1 MAFLKK
7 ENLQVLWDVIIED
20 DFIRGRPR
28 QELQKINKIFNDNVQ
43 GFYQHN
49 RNKSNLVDLN
59 KNFISLMMRT
69 IETNFQNQS
78 QTQTHQQQQYQT
90 PQKVLY
96 TSEEIANEKK
106 SQFDLQLKERQNAFV
121 SSMTQHIPA
130 EPNFKDPQD
139 GPIAN
144 LDVEMKKLMAMRN
157 YEVQSYP
164 QPTGNEPSNWLQ
176 PVETSV
182 KAEKLSR
189 SLNNSSQQSQNQGRT
204 SAKFNTIQ
212 IGSEL
217 SDDKNE
223 VIDLETSPKKS
234 VAWSEDLESV
244 TPHFFSKLKKTM
256 PKTDENITFQ
266 LKEELLE
273 VTSLKE
279 SEYEELKR
287 EINLLHKKL
296 DLILNHLSSHPHSSS
311 LLPSSLPSSH
321 PTQYQSQVP
330 LPPSPFLQSPEPL
343 ELSDLSL

>member
-1 MAFLKK
+1 MAFLKR

-28 QELQKINKIFNDNVQ
+28 QELQKINKLFNDNVQ
-43 GFYQHN
+43 VFYQHN

-69 IETNFQNQS
+69 IETNFQNQ
-78 QTQTHQQQQYQT
+78 TQQQ
-90 PQKVLY
+90 QKVLY

-106 SQFDLQLKERQNAFV
+106 SQFDLQLKERQDAFYN
-121 SSMTQHIPA
+121 SMTQHIPA
-130 EPNFKDPQD
+130 EPNFKDPHD

-164 QPTGNEPSNWLQ
+164 QPLGNEPSNWLQ

-189 SLNNSSQQSQNQGRT
+189 QPPSLNNSKQQNQGRT
-204 SAKFNTIQ
+204 SARFNTIQ

-217 SDDKNE
+217 NDDKNE

-234 VAWSEDLESV
+234 VAWSDDLESV
-244 TPHFFSKLKKTM
+244 TPHFFSKLKKTTQ
-256 PKTDENITFQ
+256 PHALAQTSLEENNTFE
-266 LKEELLE
+266 LKEE

-279 SEYEELKR
+279 SEYDELKR
-287 EINLLHKKL
+287 EMNQLHKKL
-296 DLILNHLSSHPHSSS
+296 DLILNHLSSTSSS
-311 LLPSSLPSSH
+311 PH
-321 PTQYQSQVP
+321 
-330 LPPSPFLQSPEPL
+330 QSPALSNPSLSPQLPAPL
-343 ELSDLSL
+343 ALSDLSL

>member
-1 MAFLKK
+1 MAFLKR
-7 ENLQVLWDVIIED
+7 ENLQVLWDVIVED

-28 QELQKINKIFNDNVQ
+28 QELQQINKIFNDNVQ

-69 IETNFQNQS
+69 IETNFQNQ
-78 QTQTHQQQQYQT
+78 QYQTHQQQQYQT

-106 SQFDLQLKERQNAFV
+106 NQFDLQLKERQNAFV

-189 SLNNSSQQSQNQGRT
+189 QPTSLHHQGRT

-223 VIDLETSPKKS
+223 VIDLETSSKKS

-256 PKTDENITFQ
+256 PQQQQQQQAPTLDENITFQ
-266 LKEELLE
+266 LKEEE
-273 VTSLKE
+273 TSLKE
-279 SEYEELKR
+279 SKYEELKR
-287 EINLLHKKL
+287 EINQLHKKL
-296 DLILNHLSSHPHSSS
+296 DLILHHLSSPS
-311 LLPSSLPSSH
+311 LR
-321 PTQYQSQVP
+321 
-330 LPPSPFLQSPEPL
+330 QSPAPL
-343 ELSDLSL
+343 SPSLSPQLPAPLALSDLLF

>member
-1 MAFLKK
+1 MAFLKR

-28 QELQKINKIFNDNVQ
+28 QELQWINKMFNDSVQ

-69 IETNFQNQS
+69 IETNFQNQ
-78 QTQTHQQQQYQT
+78 TQQQQ
-90 PQKVLY
+90 QKVLY

-106 SQFDLQLKERQNAFV
+106 TQFDLQLKERQNAFHN
-121 SSMTQHIPA
+121 SMTQHIPA
-130 EPNFKDPQD
+130 EPNFKDPHD

-164 QPTGNEPSNWLQ
+164 QPSGNEPSNWLQ

-189 SLNNSSQQSQNQGRT
+189 QPTSLNNSSQQSQNQGRT
-204 SAKFNTIQ
+204 SARFNTIQ

-217 SDDKNE
+217 NDDKNE

-244 TPHFFSKLKKTM
+244 TPHFFSKLKKTSQAQAQISSE
-256 PKTDENITFQ
+256 ENITFE
-266 LKEELLE
+266 LKEELPE

-279 SEYEELKR
+279 SQYDELKR
-287 EINLLHKKL
+287 EINQLHKKL
-296 DLILNHLSSHPHSSS
+296 DLILNHLSSPASASASVPHSLHQPPTLSNPS
-311 LLPSSLPSSH
+311 LSPQLPA
-321 PTQYQSQVP
+321 P
-330 LPPSPFLQSPEPL
+330 LA
-343 ELSDLSL
+343 LSDLLF